1 MIAQRVGLAAM
12 RGVAKPNGLFVAQN
26 LPKLA
31 LAARLPAQQF
41 RAAATTS
48 KVSLTEGH
56 DILAKQRLARPISPH
71 LGIYKLSQVWFSSSA
86 WTRITGC
93 VLSGSAYAYFAT
105 YLVAPLLGWHVESA
119 SLAAGLASL
128 PFLVKGLL
136 KFTLLAFP
144 FSYHFVNGIRHLV
157 FDIGKGYTKP
167 QIRRAEQF
175 AWSASILAGLFL
187 AFGL

>member
-48 KVSLTEGH
+48 KVSLTEGQ

-93 VLSGSAYAYFAT
+93 VLSGTAYAYFAT
-105 YLVAPLLGWHVESA
+105 YLVAPL
-119 SLAAGLASL
+119 
-128 PFLVKGLL
+128 GLL